1 MKRGGIFLSSLSLF
15 CLIASFSGVVNA
27 QDAKT
32 ITVGHSETIRSMDPY
47 RHTSITDWAAHYS
60 LYDPLIYM
68 NTEGAFVPCLA
79 TSWEIPDPTTY
90 VFHLRK
96 GVTFHNGKPFTAR
109 DVKYSIDRLYAKETA
124 APQILWWPKNKPEVT
139 VVDDY
144 TAKLTLDKPF
154 APLLA
159 SIWLLAILPEGAA
172 DDKAFFENPIGT
184 GPFKFVK
191 YVHGSIYIVEAYDRF
206 WGGRPKV
213 DRVVWRQILEPA
225 ARVAALLAGDT
236 DLIPMGVPPE
246 DLDRLRKN
254 PKIVVQE
261 TGTTGTRFLVLN
273 NAVKP
278 FSDVR
283 VRQAIW
289 HAIDLEGIVD
299 AIMLGTVGMAK
310 APMSEKTFGYPD
322 KPPGPYPY
330 DPEKARQLLKE
341 AGYPNGFKTEY
352 LVYSGNIYPKDDEV
366 ALAIQGMLGEVGIE
380 VEILTKE
387 IAAAIAQVYDDN
399 FQIAK
404 QGCMAATADFDLC
417 AALHYGEKA
426 RCNYTNPELIDL
438 LAQGA
443 QQVDPAD
450 RRAVYAKASEIL
462 KRDAP
467 NVWLFDEKYTIGHS
481 ARIKGLQIHPTKIN
495 AIREQVSIE

>member
-1 MKRGGIFLSSLSLF
+1 MKRGGICVFFLIVFYLTV
-15 CLIASFSGVVNA
+15 SFFGVAAA
-27 QDAKT
+27 QEGKT
-32 ITVGHSETIRSMDPY
+32 ITVGHSETIRSLDPY
-47 RHTSITDWAAHYS
+47 RHTSITDFAAHYS
-60 LYDPLIYM
+60 LFDPLIYM
-68 NTEGAFVPCLA
+68 NSQGEFIPCLA
-79 TSWEIPDPTTY
+79 TSWEIPNPTTY
-90 VFHLRK
+90 VFHLRE
-96 GVTFHNGKPFTAR
+96 GVKFHNGKPFTAR

-124 APQILWWPKNKPEVT
+124 APQTLWWPKPKPEVT

-144 TAKLTLDKPF
+144 TAKFTLDKPF
-154 APLLA
+154 APLLG

-172 DDKAFFENPIGT
+172 DDKTFFEHPIGT

-191 YVHGSIYIVEAYDRF
+191 YVHGSLYIVEAFDEF

-213 DRVVWRQILEPA
+213 DRVVWRQMLEPA
-225 ARVAALLAGDT
+225 TRVAALLAGDI

-261 TGTTGTRFLVLN
+261 TSTTGTRFLVLN

-278 FSDVR
+278 FDDIR

-289 HAIDLEGIVD
+289 HALDIEGIVD
-299 AIMLGTVGMAK
+299 AIMLGTVGVAK
-310 APMSEKTFGYPD
+310 GPMSEKTFGYPD

-330 DPEKARQLLKE
+330 DPVKARQLLKE

-380 VEILTKE
+380 VEIVTKE

-399 FQIAK
+399 YQIAK

-443 QQVDPAD
+443 QEVDTAK
-450 RRAVYAKASEIL
+450 RRAFYAKSSEIL

-467 NVWLFDEKYTIGHS
+467 VIWLFDEKYTIGHTS
-481 ARIKGLQIHPTKIN
+481 KVKGLQIHPTKIN
-495 AIREQVSIE
+495 AIREQVSID